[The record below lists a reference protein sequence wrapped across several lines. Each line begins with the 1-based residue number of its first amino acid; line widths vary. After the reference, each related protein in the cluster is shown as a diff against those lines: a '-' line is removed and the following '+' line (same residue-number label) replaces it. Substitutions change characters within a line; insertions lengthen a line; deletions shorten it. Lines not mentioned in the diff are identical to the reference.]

1 MDLLIN
7 DSNRENNVQKAE
19 INVIN
24 FTKNN
29 KNIPLK
35 IKKIVSLGIKNPIGG
50 RAIKNNILNKIEAFY
65 TDWLKHAHE
74 VKVDCFKIAEIH
86 SLIYLQMQ
94 KLNKC
99 TTPTNAAKELTTY
112 LDNNKDI
119 IIIQIDKSKDLAI
132 LSIEDYS
139 FKLNSIFS
147 PDKFQKLSLNP
158 LQSDLLKYRAVIHKL
173 KPFISLN
180 DHRSLTPYESI
191 KKGFGILKVKKPGMP
206 LRPIVSSLFSMTSG
220 AEIYILKIIKPL
232 LKNCVF
238 SASSTKVFT
247 DKFKKIASKFTKL
260 HEVITIVYRCGFF
273 VYQYKCTK
281 SC

>member
-1 MDLLIN
+1 MKEILLRRYEKNYRRLHRSNGHKHFLTECSKNTKFPKFTWIQPQIAEQLNLNSTQINLNHLISVLSTLIHHDDLKISIENIKQKIYNSEKTNDARRKQKLDLLIN

-19 INVIN
+19 INVFN

-35 IKKIVSLGIKNPIGG
+35 IKKLVSLGIKNPIGG

-74 VKVDCFKIAEIH
+74 VKVDCFKIAEIC

-147 PDKFQKLSLNP
+147 PDKFSK
-158 LQSDLLKYRAVIHKL
+158 
-173 KPFISLN
+173 
-180 DHRSLTPYESI
+180 T
-191 KKGFGILKVKKPGMP
+191 
-206 LRPIVSSLFSMTSG
+206 FS
-220 AEIYILKIIKPL
+220 
-232 LKNCVF
+232 
-238 SASSTKVFT
+238 
-247 DKFKKIASKFTKL
+247 
-260 HEVITIVYRCGFF
+260 
-273 VYQYKCTK
+273 
-281 SC
+281 